1 MILEVDGIHTYYG
14 TSHVLFGL
22 SLRVEEGEI
31 VVLLGRNGA
40 GKTTT
45 LRSIVGI
52 PAPRTGRIRFR
63 GQEIAGKAPY
73 DVAQCGIAFIP
84 DTRRIFPD
92 LSVRDNLEIAA
103 RAPRDGSS
111 RWTIERVYELF
122 PPLRALEPRDGRHLS
137 GGEQQML
144 AIGRALMGNPS
155 LLLMDEPTQG
165 LAPLVIRNLGEQ
177 VRRLQKEG
185 VTVLLSEQNVA
196 FAGPLA
202 NRVYVIDHGNIRFE
216 GTLRDIEANEEIRR
230 RYLLT

>member
-1 MILEVDGIHTYYG
+1 MILEIDGIHTYYG
-14 TSHVLFGL
+14 SSHVLFQL

-52 PAPRTGRIRFR
+52 PAPRSGSIRFR
-63 GQEIAGKAPY
+63 GQEIAGEAPY
-73 DVAQCGIAFIP
+73 NVARRGIAFIP
-84 DTRRIFPD
+84 DTRRVFPD
-92 LSVRDNLEIAA
+92 LSVRDNLEIGAH
-103 RAPRDGSS
+103 APRDGSS
-111 RWTIERVYELF
+111 GWTVERVYTLF
-122 PPLRALEPRDGRHLS
+122 PLLRDLDGRDGRYLS

-165 LAPLVIRNLGEQ
+165 LAPLVIKNLGEQ
-177 VRRLQKEG
+177 ILRLKREG
-185 VTVLLSEQNVA
+185 VTILLSEQNVA
-196 FAGPLA
+196 FTGPLA
-202 NRVYVIDHGNIRFE
+202 NRIYVIDHGTIRFE
-216 GTLRDIEANEEIRR
+216 GTLKDLEANQEIRR